1 MMGEEWVSLAQ
12 TWPLCRHIRATLY
25 QKGIDV
31 RPAAYI
37 KHVPAKILFVA
48 RSKPN
53 TWEFDVGFKLG
64 EAGIGILGR

>member
-1 MMGEEWVSLAQ
+1 M
-12 TWPLCRHIRATLY
+12 
-25 QKGIDV
+25 

-53 TWEFDVGFKLG
+53 TWEFGVGFKLG
-64 EAGIGILGR
+64 EAGIGILG